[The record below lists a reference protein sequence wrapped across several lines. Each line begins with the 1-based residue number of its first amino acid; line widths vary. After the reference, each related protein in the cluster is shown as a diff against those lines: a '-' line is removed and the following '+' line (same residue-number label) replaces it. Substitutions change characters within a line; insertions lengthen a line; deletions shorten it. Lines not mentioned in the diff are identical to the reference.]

1 MEYAMGKLTYCGPL
15 IFPLVSELIVVLD
28 LRSSET
34 LCLIEAQLNE
44 PSIASLTLLVTL
56 RIGNVETNKNQGII

>member
-28 LRSSET
+28 LKSSEI
-34 LCLIEAQLNE
+34 LCLTEAQLNE

>member
-1 MEYAMGKLTYCGPL
+1 MGKLTYCGPL
-15 IFPLVSELIVVLD
+15 MFPLVYELIVVLE
-28 LRSSET
+28 LRSFEI

-56 RIGNVETNKNQGII
+56 GRL

>member
-15 IFPLVSELIVVLD
+15 MFPLVYELIVVLE
-28 LRSSET
+28 LRSFEI

-44 PSIASLTLLVTL
+44 PSLASLTLLVTL
-56 RIGNVETNKNQGII
+56 GIGNGETNKNQEII